1 MIAEAYNKKTSQDFI
16 VEECEAIKE
25 LLLTKNRKYG
35 DSAIH
40 PIRIFAKTDALEQIR
55 VRIDDKL
62 NRLLN
67 RQEDEDEDLVLDLVG
82 YLVLYRVAQRSQKQ
96 SVQ

>member
-1 MIAEAYNKKTSQDFI
+1 MLAFGTPQKTSQDII

-62 NRLLN
+62 NRMLN
-67 RQEDEDEDLVLDLVG
+67 RQEDEDEDLVFDLIG
-82 YLVLYRVAQRSQKQ
+82 YLILYRVAQKSQKQ
-96 SVQ
+96 IVQ

>member
-1 MIAEAYNKKTSQDFI
+1 MIAQGYSKKSSQDFI

-35 DSAIH
+35 DSAIN

-67 RQEDEDEDLVLDLVG
+67 RQEDEDEDLIQDLIG
-82 YLVLYRVAQRSQKQ
+82 YLILYRVAQKSQK
-96 SVQ
+96 